1 MAKRKNT
8 NFGKGSPKRIAAAKK
23 AARTRKRNKPKHG
36 ITKQVAEKANAA
48 GAKAELGYSRKLR
61 GNKRNMLILNRRG
74 VPDIIVYDRGW
85 KFYEVKPHK
94 KNGKLAAPDDRQLNS
109 DQKKSFK
116 AMLEKGI
123 GVTIAYYYRRTLKG
137 KDKHGHPRYS
147 FTFKTVSLKKSD
159 FKRGKT
165 VDPVIFEEDGRLISV

>member
-1 MAKRKNT
+1 MARRK
-8 NFGKGSPKRIAAAKK
+8 KG
-23 AARTRKRNKPKHG
+23 KPKHG
-36 ITKQVAEKANAA
+36 ITTEVAEKANAA
-48 GAKAELGYSRKLR
+48 GAKPELIYSKKLERK
-61 GNKRNMLILNRRG
+61 NPKMLILNKSG
-74 VPDIIVYDRGW
+74 IPDIIAYNKNW

-94 KNGKLAAPDDRQLNS
+94 KEGGLAPPDDRQLNS

-147 FTFKTVSLKKSD
+147 FTFKTVYLKKSD
-159 FKRGKT
+159 FERGET
-165 VDPVIFEEDGRLISV
+165 VDPEMFEIEGRLKKV

>member
-1 MAKRKNT
+1 MAKYFLLLLVITIMARRK
-8 NFGKGSPKRIAAAKK
+8 KG
-23 AARTRKRNKPKHG
+23 TPKHG
-36 ITKQVAEKANAA
+36 ITKEVAEEANAA
-48 GAKAELGYSRKLR
+48 QFKPEYVYSRKLR
-61 GNKRNMLILNRRG
+61 HKNPKMLILNKSG
-74 VPDIIVYDRGW
+74 IPDIIAYNKNW

-147 FTFKTVSLKKSD
+147 FTFKTVYLKKSD

-165 VDPVIFEEDGRLISV
+165 VDPEIFEEEDRLISV